1 MTNPLDGGTRYD
13 LSSKPP
19 DRLPQLSYSL
29 LKDSALRKKLTE
41 LGIPSGGPRALLIR
55 RHTEWV
61 NLVNANNDSSRPRTK
76 HEMLHELNVWD
87 RSQGRQILNAPE
99 DSMGASTVMRKDFDG
114 VAWATSHDDDFQNL
128 ITKARPKVG
137 NDADRSP
144 GALIPDH
151 ETDNQETTSQIREMS
166 HHASLSPH
174 DSIPLHRSP
183 GGQSPMHEGGTPTT
197 RQSRQLV
204 IDLEAVDQS

>member
-76 HEMLHELNVWD
+76 HEMLHELSVWD

-99 DSMGASTVMRKDFDG
+99 DSMGASSVMRKNFDG
-114 VAWATSHDDDFQNL
+114 VAWATSHDDDFQSL
-128 ITKARPKVG
+128 ISKARRKVG

-151 ETDNQETTSQIREMS
+151 ETNNQETTSQSREMS
-166 HHASLSPH
+166 HHASLSLH
-174 DSIPLHRSP
+174 DSIPLNRSS
-183 GGQSPMHEGGTPTT
+183 GGQSPEHDGGTPTT
-197 RQSRQLV
+197 RQSRQSV

>member
-1 MTNPLDGGTRYD
+1 MTTPLGGGARYD
-13 LSSKPP
+13 SSSKPP

-76 HEMLHELNVWD
+76 NEMLHDLNVWD
-87 RSQGRQILNAPE
+87 RSQGRQILNASE
-99 DSMGASTVMRKDFDG
+99 DLMGASSVMGKDFDG
-114 VAWATSHDDDFQNL
+114 VAWATSHDDDFQDL

-137 NDADRSP
+137 NDADRSL
-144 GALIPDH
+144 GTLILDH
-151 ETDNQETTSQIREMS
+151 ETNNQQTTSQSREMS
-166 HHASLSPH
+166 DHTSLSPH
-174 DSIPLHRSP
+174 DSIPLDRSP
-183 GGQSPMHEGGTPTT
+183 GGQSPMHDGGTPTT
-197 RQSRQLV
+197 RQSRRSV